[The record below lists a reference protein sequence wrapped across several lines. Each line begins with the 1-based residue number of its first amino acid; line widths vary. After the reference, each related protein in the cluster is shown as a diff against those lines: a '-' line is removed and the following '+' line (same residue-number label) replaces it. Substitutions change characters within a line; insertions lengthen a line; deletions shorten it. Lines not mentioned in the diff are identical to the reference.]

1 MNKNQLKRKI
11 YEVDFAI
18 YELILF
24 LDTHPTSQK
33 AMELLKEYRKTK
45 EELLKIYEM
54 NFGKWIIEH
63 SDVSANGC
71 FEWLKSP
78 WPWENDNME
87 A

>member
-1 MNKNQLKRKI
+1 MVRGIDNGCVGI
-11 YEVDFAI
+11 V
-18 YELILF
+18 
-24 LDTHPTSQK
+24 
-33 AMELLKEYRKTK
+33 EYRKTK